1 MSFRPKIRRRNIHS
15 TKYPFDEKST
25 RRNVLDKMS
34 VDEKSVDEV
43 SAIHFKYTSPSVSV
57 ASRQIFISE

>member
-43 SAIHFKYTSPSVSV
+43 SAIQDQPKVMSIY
-57 ASRQIFISE
+57 